1 LEAQAA
7 ARPESSGGIATDE
20 TEERQDH
27 RQSADGLTIW
37 PCSKGPPSNPGE
49 RERASPHG

>member
-1 LEAQAA
+1 MAL
-7 ARPESSGGIATDE
+7 ARAHTTRTPA
-20 TEERQDH
+20 H

-37 PCSKGPPSNPGE
+37 PCSGGNLPNPGEPGE